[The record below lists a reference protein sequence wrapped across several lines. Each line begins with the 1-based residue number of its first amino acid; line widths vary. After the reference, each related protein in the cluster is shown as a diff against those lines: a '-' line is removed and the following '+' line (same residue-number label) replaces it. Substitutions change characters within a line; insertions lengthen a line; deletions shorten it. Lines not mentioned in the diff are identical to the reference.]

1 MSPVHYHRVHLHR
14 VANHVDDVYIYT
26 SRRQT
31 PADLFAR
38 IQTPDSRGEEQQE
51 RRASRVVVDP
61 VVILTHASEV
71 YLVIEHSINQQRGD
85 TRPLDCQRS
94 YCK

>member
-38 IQTPDSRGEEQQE
+38 IRTPDSRGEE
-51 RRASRVVVDP
+51 RRASRVAVDP
-61 VVILTHASEV
+61 IVILTHASEV
-71 YLVIEHSINQQRGD
+71 YLVIEHSIPAEG
-85 TRPLDCQRS
+85 
-94 YCK
+94 